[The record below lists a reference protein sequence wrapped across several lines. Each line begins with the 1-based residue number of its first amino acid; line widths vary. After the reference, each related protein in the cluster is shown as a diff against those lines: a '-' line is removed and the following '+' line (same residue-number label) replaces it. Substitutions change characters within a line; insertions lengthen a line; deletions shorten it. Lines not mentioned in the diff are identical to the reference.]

1 MAAMAVA
8 RIYADEDQTWHGQ
21 SLHRALIEEARK
33 RGLPGA
39 TVLRGIEGYG
49 PHHRRIH
56 TARLID
62 FSPSLPVVVEIVDE
76 EERLR
81 AFIAEIAPMLGTALI
96 TLHAVEVLAQPGA
109 GPAGA
114 PS

>member
-1 MAAMAVA
+1 MTTLAVT
-8 RIYADEDQTWHGQ
+8 RIYVDEDQTWHGK

-39 TVLRGIEGYG
+39 TVFRGIEGYG
-49 PHHRRIH
+49 ARHRRIH

-81 AFIAEIAPMLGTALI
+81 AFIAEMAQALATALV
-96 TLHAVEVLAQPGA
+96 TLHHVEVLVQPGDA
-109 GPAGA
+109 G
-114 PS
+114 